1 MRLDLGTLI
10 KTVALLSSGK
20 LGKVEVENINLS
32 SELSS
37 ELSSIL

>member
-32 SELSS
+32 SEFNF
-37 ELSSIL
+37 IVQV

>member
-20 LGKVEVENINLS
+20 LGKVENINLS
-32 SELSS
+32 SELNF
-37 ELSSIL
+37 IVQV